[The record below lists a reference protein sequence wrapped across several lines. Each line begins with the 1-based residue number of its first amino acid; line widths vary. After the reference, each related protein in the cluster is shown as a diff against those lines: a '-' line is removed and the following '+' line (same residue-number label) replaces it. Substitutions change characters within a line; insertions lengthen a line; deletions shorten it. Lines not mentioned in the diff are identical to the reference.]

1 MIETTPISPF
11 NRKSIIG
18 FMTAM
23 ISLMA
28 LCAGLLP
35 VPFTVILCYPP
46 GIILGIASLILGLQ
60 AQREI
65 RQSNESGR
73 VLALISAW
81 VGGLTIIAALCMI
94 TVGVLIYPYVSEFIQ
109 QLWQQINSG
118 VGQQAVRL
126 ISLIIYPSAS

>member
-18 FMTAM
+18 FIAAL
-23 ISLMA
+23 IAFLA

-35 VPFTVILCYPP
+35 LPFTILLCYPP
-46 GIILGIASLILGLQ
+46 GIILGIASLMLGLQ

-73 VLALISAW
+73 FLAVIAMW
-81 VGGLTIIAALCMI
+81 VGGITIIATLCMI
-94 TVGVLIYPYVSEFIQ
+94 AVGVLIYPYVSEFIHQ
-109 QLWQQINSG
+109 IWQQFNS
-118 VGQQAVRL
+118 
-126 ISLIIYPSAS
+126 

>member
-46 GIILGIASLILGLQ
+46 GIIFGIASLILGIQ

-81 VGGLTIIAALCMI
+81 VGGLTIIATLCMI
-94 TVGVLIYPYVSEFIQ
+94 TTGILLYPYISKFIQ
-109 QLWQQINSG
+109 QLWHQINSA
-118 VGQQAVRL
+118 VG
-126 ISLIIYPSAS
+126 

>member
-1 MIETTPISPF
+1 MIETTPITPF
-11 NRKSIIG
+11 NRKAILG
-18 FMTAM
+18 FVIAM

-46 GIILGIASLILGLQ
+46 GIIFGIASLTLGIQ

-73 VLALISAW
+73 VLAVTAIW
-81 VGGLTIIAALCMI
+81 VGGITIIAALCMI
-94 TVGVLIYPYVSEFIQ
+94 AVGVLIYPYISEFIH
-109 QLWQQINSG
+109 QLWNQINS
-118 VGQQAVRL
+118 R
-126 ISLIIYPSAS
+126 